1 MATALCVEN
10 LEKKIEYSEVHPDA
24 ELFKPFSRRIEEM
37 QARERTIAG
46 CIIIGERV
54 KGLVFFDYLLQHEVL
69 PSIRNTLAEPK
80 NVYHKE
86 EHVEMYGNCIS
97 MLFPNKECYGLAC
110 ASFDIVTFGDFEL
123 YKDHTYYESG
133 KEYRF
138 MRGGYEIART
148 NTECSIEEIRK
159 SLQGNSF
166 CPSISKYADNQH
178 VQHIRNRKCIYPWI
192 EMFGNELRIV
202 IQFRS
207 KEDSDFIKHHLDEVV
222 IEKVAC

>member
-1 MATALCVEN
+1 MASALHIEHP
-10 LEKKIEYSEVHPDA
+10 KMMIEYSEVHPDT
-24 ELFKPFSRRIEEM
+24 ELFKPFSRRIDEM

-46 CIIIGERV
+46 CILIGERV
-54 KGLVFFDYLLQHEVL
+54 KGLVFFDYLLRHEVL

-97 MLFPNKECYGLAC
+97 MLFPNKECYDLTR

-123 YKDHTYYESG
+123 YKDHTYYNTDG
-133 KEYRF
+133 QHRF
-138 MRGGYEIART
+138 MRDGYEFART
-148 NTECSIEEIRK
+148 NTQCSIEEIRK

-178 VQHIRNRKCIYPWI
+178 EQHIRNRKCIFPWI
-192 EMFGNELRIV
+192 EVFGDKFRIV